1 MNNHQENTKRRFT
14 MRNKRQKWQ
23 TLASLFVLLFGMAWF
38 IHGRSDRSDKSD
50 MSDQSNQSD
59 QSDTEISL
67 TLKDCIIQ
75 ALKNNLDIKIQA
87 IIPRQSEVSLT
98 QAKGKFLPGFSFSFS
113 RRSTETAS
121 YSWLDAATQVNT
133 EYRKYNGV
141 ITQSLPLG
149 GTLTATMDTDKTDT
163 NRNFQTINPAFGS
176 TLRFDWSQPLLKNF
190 GITASLKEIVVARN
204 NLKISRSQFQT
215 TLMEII
221 YNVEEAYWNVVYSI
235 EDLEVKKQS
244 LKLARELL
252 AKNQRSVEIGKLAPI
267 EIKSAQAEVAT
278 READILLA
286 ESQVQGSE
294 DRLKAIINFNNGDLL
309 GMQHIIPLD
318 QPASG
323 EKIIDLQEAVQTAL
337 QYRPDLIEQKIQ
349 LRNREIEVKYARNQ
363 MLPELN
369 LQASYWS
376 PGISGTRIL
385 YRDNDPLTQV
395 IIGTV
400 PGGVSNAFKDTFKFL
415 YPNWSIGLGLNIPL
429 GTIINRTQL
438 VSAKLSLDQ
447 AGLEARSLEQ
457 QVLLDIK
464 NAVRSVRTNYK
475 RIQAYRLARELT
487 EKKLAGEEEKLKVG
501 NSTSYN
507 VFLYQRDFSTA
518 LSNELKAI
526 IDYNLSLA
534 YYDRALGITLREK
547 NIEYK

>member
-1 MNNHQENTKRRFT
+1 

-395 IIGTV
+395 IIGTI